1 LTRGIWTTDRSGGMG
16 YNSGNPAAGDAAGNY
31 TNSFGG
37 TSSACPGAA
46 GVAALVLA
54 RNPALRAD
62 EVRDILKRCADRIDA
77 AGGRYDVNGHSA
89 WYGYGRLNA
98 QRAVDLALPPQ
109 PAALQI
115 RSVVK
120 DVPIRDFQSSRLDL
134 LIADTA
140 PLTTLTV
147 TVDIEHTYIG
157 DLVVTVKPP
166 AALGLAAITLH
177 NRQGGGTDNLHK
189 SYDPVSMPGL
199 AAIVGKS
206 PAGTWR
212 LGVKDAAAA
221 DTGRIRRF
229 TLELG
234 F

>member
-1 LTRGIWTTDRSGGMG
+1 MG

-62 EVRDILKRCADRIDA
+62 EVRDILKRCADRIDT
-77 AGGRYDVNGHSA
+77 AGGHYDVNGHSA

-98 QRAVDLALPPQ
+98 RRAVDLALPPQ
-109 PAALQI
+109 PTALQI

-140 PLTTLTV
+140 LLTTLKV

-177 NRQGGGTDNLHK
+177 NRQGGGTDNLRK
-189 SYDPVSMPGL
+189 SYDPVSTPGL

-221 DTGRIRRF
+221 DTGKIRSF